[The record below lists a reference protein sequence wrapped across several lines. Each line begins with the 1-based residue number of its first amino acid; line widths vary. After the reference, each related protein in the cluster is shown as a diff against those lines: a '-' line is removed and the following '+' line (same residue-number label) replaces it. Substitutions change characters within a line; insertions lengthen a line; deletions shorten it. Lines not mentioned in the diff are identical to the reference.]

1 VFRFTL
7 PLVEKGEA
15 RAPDDRD
22 RARERGEPGVV
33 LVVDD
38 EPEVVRAIRGCLED
52 EGLTV
57 ISAASASSGAT
68 IAAERRPDLILL
80 DLMLPDRGLLER
92 SLKSDPATSRIP
104 VLVLSARRETLAGL
118 TRGASENLTKPID
131 RHQVAAA
138 VARLLDGVAERD
150 PTVLVVDDEGEGAEV
165 VRDTLRDEGFR
176 TVVAHQA
183 RQAMEII
190 ARARPDLVVLDLM
203 MPDMSGFEV
212 LEALGRDPATA
223 TIPALVLTAR
233 GDAPDRRALALG
245 PQRSPDDRF
254 DGGALV
260 AEVRRHLGGR
270 EREGARRAA
279 R

>member
-1 VFRFTL
+1 
-7 PLVEKGEA
+7 
-15 RAPDDRD
+15 
-22 RARERGEPGVV
+22 
-33 LVVDD
+33 
-38 EPEVVRAIRGCLED
+38 
-52 EGLTV
+52 
-57 ISAASASSGAT
+57 
-68 IAAERRPDLILL
+68 
-80 DLMLPDRGLLER
+80 
-92 SLKSDPATSRIP
+92 
-104 VLVLSARRETLAGL
+104 
-118 TRGASENLTKPID
+118 
-131 RHQVAAA
+131 
-138 VARLLDGVAERD
+138 
-150 PTVLVVDDEGEGAEV
+150 VLVVDDEGEGAEV